1 MPQRLVASFLVRLL
15 HEPGNEQIPWSI
27 TVQHIQSGHIFRLA
41 DPGTLAALFQEVV
54 KEEMKK
60 DPCPQECKD
69 FFGERG
75 SADGGGA
82 G

>member
-27 TVQHIQSGHIFRLA
+27 TVQHIQSGQVFRLA
-41 DPGTLAALFQEVV
+41 DPEAVAALFRDVV
-54 KEEMKK
+54 AGEMKK
-60 DPCPQECKD
+60 DHCPRECGG
-69 FFGERG
+69 FFGEEEG
-75 SADGGGA
+75 VKEGGA